1 MVATGL
7 WIIVKH
13 ADWAPAERA
22 VRDGLRILGVSTMP
36 SFDIVS
42 EIDMHEVTNAV
53 DQAKREL
60 GNRWDFKNVEADIEQ
75 DDKGITL
82 SAEQDFQLE
91 QLQDILRMT
100 FAKRNIDSR
109 SLAEDG
115 DSKAGKL
122 VKQHFTLRQGIE
134 TDMAKKIVKMIKD
147 AKLKVQASIQGDKV
161 RVTGKKRDD
170 LQTAI
175 ALLKEADLEL
185 PLQYNNFRD

>member
-1 MVATGL
+1 
-7 WIIVKH
+7 
-13 ADWAPAERA
+13 
-22 VRDGLRILGVSTMP
+22 MP
-36 SFDIVS
+36 SFDVVS

-53 DQAKREL
+53 DQARRDL
-60 GNRWDFKNVEADIEQ
+60 GNRWDFKNVEAEIEH
-75 DDKGITL
+75 DDKGITI

-91 QLQDILRMT
+91 QLQDMVRMA

-109 SLAEDG
+109 ALAEDG

-175 ALLKEADLEL
+175 ALLKEAEL
-185 PLQYNNFRD
+185 DIPLQYNNFRD